1 MKKEAKETKTRVYN
15 LVVSKLVYL
24 EAMKIVEKHSVWWSK
39 VKVIET
45 GDPIHGSVYIRF
57 RYRIEDKELVDN
69 DIAYIQEVDAH
80 TKSLYDRGKI
90 NS

>member
-1 MKKEAKETKTRVYN
+1 MKKEANETKTRVYK

-24 EAMKIVEKHSVWWSK
+24 EVMKMVEKHTVWWSK

-45 GDPIHGSVYIRF
+45 GDPINGSVYIRF
-57 RYRIEDKELVDN
+57 RGRREDEDLIDG
-69 DIAYIQEVDAH
+69 DIAYILEVDAR
-80 TKSLYDRGKI
+80 TKSLYERGKA

>member
-1 MKKEAKETKTRVYN
+1 MKKEANETKTRVYK

-24 EAMKIVEKHSVWWSK
+24 EAMKMVEKHTVWWSK

-45 GDPIHGSVYIRF
+45 GDPINGSVYIRF
-57 RYRIEDKELVDN
+57 RGRREDEDLIDG
-69 DIAYIQEVDAH
+69 DIAYILEADAR
-80 TKSLYDRGKI
+80 TKSLYERGKA